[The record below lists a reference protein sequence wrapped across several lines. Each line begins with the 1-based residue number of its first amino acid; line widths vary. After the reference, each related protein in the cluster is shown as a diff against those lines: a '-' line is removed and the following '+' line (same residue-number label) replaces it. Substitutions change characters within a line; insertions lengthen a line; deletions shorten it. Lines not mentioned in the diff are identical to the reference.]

1 MIQYAYPLLL
11 TIGGTFVGLGLGFI
25 AAAGNKSRLAFAVK
39 EGAYIIVAGAVPLL
53 LALAFF
59 RP

>member
-1 MIQYAYPLLL
+1 MMHYAYPLFLI
-11 TIGGTFVGLGLGFI
+11 IGGVFVGLGLGFI
-25 AAAGNKSRLAFAVK
+25 AAAGNQSRLAFAVK
-39 EGAYIIVAGAVPLL
+39 EGAYIIVAGVVLLL